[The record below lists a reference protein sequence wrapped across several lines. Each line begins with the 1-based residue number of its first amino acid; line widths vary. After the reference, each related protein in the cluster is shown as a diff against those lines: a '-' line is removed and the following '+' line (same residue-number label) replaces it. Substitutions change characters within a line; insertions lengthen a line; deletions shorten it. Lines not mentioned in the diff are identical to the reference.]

1 MTNASSKAA
10 TKLLDSIMAGDM
22 PSALSTL
29 HAECVVHEPAS
40 LWYGGDWKGPDGF
53 TQILQI
59 MTDKLDL
66 AVQSYEVFPSDEVTI
81 MKAEISFTS
90 KLTGRSLVMPVTEV
104 YRALDGQLIDMDI
117 FYKDTAALRALGDG
131 TD

>member
-1 MTNASSKAA
+1 MTSDSSTAA
-10 TKLLDSIMAGDM
+10 TKLLDSVMAGDM
-22 PSALSTL
+22 SSALSTL
-29 HAECVVHEPAS
+29 HADCVIHEPAS

-53 TQILQI
+53 AQILQI
-59 MTDKLDL
+59 MTEKLDL
-66 AVQSYEVFPSDEVTI
+66 TVQSYEVFPAGDVTV

-104 YRALDGQLIDMDI
+104 YRALDGQLVDMDI